1 MSLLLFVLSCLLFTG
16 VFRKLSEVDLRTSVR
31 ISAAALLVVGMMI
44 AALWVECTVWSA
56 SGVLVAGAI
65 SSCAIPGQGLERL
78 TAGLGRW
85 RFPLYLLSI
94 ATLAALVFV
103 YVPITTFLT
112 SPGELSVHLDYLITV
127 NSRNAMLVVYLAAIA
142 YAVAVIPRIRTALTV
157 LALVALALGMI
168 YSYFLPF
175 GYPMMT
181 GLTFEQVTIPVISRA
196 SRIATDIV
204 VVIVIV
210 AGITLALV
218 RWGGKPFV
226 VATILIN
233 VSLIGVAVV
242 GIFADSAGEAGGPD
256 SATHLSA
263 QPLRFSKTERNVLI
277 IFLDRFMGSYVEDI
291 LQTDPDL
298 NSRMSGFVWYP
309 RTVSAG
315 ENSIAGVHPMYG
327 GYDYTPTEM
336 NARGRPLRDLS
347 VEAFSILP
355 YNFSRANYDVNFVG
369 PRGLGFTMAGDCKYL
384 SMERV
389 NCTHIPLS
397 IVKERAERTGFPLNE
412 LSRSSYAD
420 LLVLL
425 ASMRSAPYLMKD
437 ILQVRG
443 PWRPYMDHSAGT
455 TFREWAEL
463 EAFPD
468 LTYTGAS
475 QPNLNIV
482 SNILP
487 HEPYYLN
494 EQCIPQ
500 QERLRITVAEMR
512 RRGHESVFS
521 LQHAVGAR
529 CTFLSVAKYLD
540 FLQQAGVYNNTKI
553 VIVSDHGIVG
563 SVTDHSTRAVA
574 GGTQHNDYVR
584 TRSVLLVK
592 EIGAT
597 GDVRISEEFLPNAE
611 VPRIV
616 CEEIGGC
623 VNPYLGNKTVEA
635 HGRDDPFYATF
646 VPWQFNAQRPNSFVI
661 RSMKVLKGKDPY
673 DVQGWA
679 FPE

>member
-16 VFRKLSEVDLRTSVR
+16 VFRKLSAASLRTSVR
-31 ISAAALLVVGMMI
+31 IPAATLLVFAMML
-44 AALWVECTVWSA
+44 AALWVECTAWSA
-56 SGVLVAGAI
+56 SGVLVAAAI
-65 SSCAIPGQGLERL
+65 SSCALPGQGLERL
-78 TAGLGRW
+78 TVSLGRW
-85 RFPLYLLSI
+85 RFSLYLLSI

-112 SPGELSVHLDYLITV
+112 SPGELSLHLDYLITV
-127 NSRNAMLVVYLAAIA
+127 NSRNAMLVVYLAALV

-157 LALVALALGMI
+157 LALIALALGMV
-168 YSYFLPF
+168 YSYFIPF

-181 GLTFEQVTIPVISRA
+181 GLTFEQVVIPAV
-196 SRIATDIV
+196 SRILRIAADIV
-204 VVIVIV
+204 VVIAIV
-210 AGITLALV
+210 AAITAALV

-233 VSLIGVAVV
+233 VSLIGVAAV
-242 GIFADSAGEAGGPD
+242 GVLADSAGEAGGPD
-256 SATHLSA
+256 SSAQVSA
-263 QPLRFSKTERNVLI
+263 QPLRFSKTNRNVLI
-277 IFLDRFMGSYVEDI
+277 VFLDRFMGSYVEDI
-291 LQTDPDL
+291 LRTDPDL
-298 NSRMSGFVWYP
+298 NSSLSGFVWYP

-336 NARGRPLRDLS
+336 NARDRPLRDLS

-355 YNFSRANYDVNFVG
+355 YNFSRKNYDVNFVG

-384 SMERV
+384 SMDRV

-397 IVKERAERTGFPLNE
+397 IVKERAERAGFPLNE

-425 ASMRSAPYLMKD
+425 ASMRGASYLMKD
-437 ILQVRG
+437 ILQMKG

-468 LTYTGAS
+468 LTYTGAG

-482 SNILP
+482 SNILA

-494 EQCIPQ
+494 EQCVPQ
-500 QERLRITVAEMR
+500 QERLRVTIEEIR
-512 RRGHESVFS
+512 RRGHDSLFS
-521 LQHAVGAR
+521 LQHSIGAR
-529 CTFLSVAKYLD
+529 CTLLSVARYLD
-540 FLQQAGVYNNTKI
+540 FLKRAEVYDNTKI

-563 SVTDHSTRAVA
+563 PVSDHSSRAVA
-574 GGTQHNDYVR
+574 GGTQHNEYVR

-592 EIGAT
+592 EVGAT
-597 GDVRISEEFLPNAE
+597 GDVRISEAFMPNAE

-623 VNPYLGNKTVEA
+623 VNPYLGNKTIEA
-635 HGRDDPFYATF
+635 HGRDDPFYAAF
-646 VPWQFNAQRPNSFVI
+646 VPWQFNAQNPKSFVI
-661 RSMKVLKGKDPY
+661 RSTKILKGQDPY
-673 DVQGWA
+673 DAQGWA
-679 FPE
+679 YSE